1 MRLIIKLYKLALVYI
16 LTAKC
21 YTLIFLLLLLFLIS
35 SFSAI
40 DFMFYLHVLKKKINL
55 VEILQRS
62 ISLGSKE
69 LSFT

>member
-16 LTAKC
+16 LAAKC
-21 YTLIFLLLLLFLIS
+21 YTLILLLLLLFLIS

-55 VEILQRS
+55 VEILQS

>member
-1 MRLIIKLYKLALVYI
+1 MLYIDFVVVVVVSY
-16 LTAKC
+16 
-21 YTLIFLLLLLFLIS
+21 
-35 SFSAI
+35 SFSVI

-55 VEILQRS
+55 VEILQS